1 MSRVLFDPR
10 AKGRPMRVAA
20 FMSGSGT
27 NIRRLLE
34 RKEAPYRI
42 VFIFSDT
49 ADDSCRGQDIAREY
63 GLPYIAYDTR
73 RFHQLRGLK
82 RTVQTPE
89 GLAARRE
96 YDQVAARL
104 LRAFDID
111 LIALGGYMSFLTLSG
126 GVNVHPADLSLVDEQ
141 GRRRFVGDDAV
152 YEAIAAGQTE
162 LRSST
167 LWIDQGVD
175 TGPLLMVSDPPARG
189 AARAPGGAEG
199 PARTPAPGGRRTP
212 GTSQGARRLGDLP
225 PHPGAD
231 RHRPHGADPRGRGHP
246 GRPGIPSGDTTGGPV
261 GPGGPGSPAVGLPRS
276 PGGAPR
282 ESLTLVRPRGERR
295 GAAAVVMGGA

>member
-1 MSRVLFDPR
+1 MSRPLFDPQ

-34 RKEAPYRI
+34 RRDAPYEI

-49 ADDSCRGQDIAREY
+49 ADDSCRGQEIAREY

-73 RFHQLRGLK
+73 RFHRLRGVK
-82 RTVQTPE
+82 RTIKTPE

-126 GVNVHPADLSLVDEQ
+126 GVNVHPADLSLLDEQ

-175 TGPLLMVSDPPARG
+175 TGPLLMVSDPLPV
-189 AARAPGGAEG
+189 EL
-199 PARTPAPGGRRTP
+199 PAPL
-212 GTSQGARRLGDLP
+212 QELKARPQRLREIADEHQERLKERGDWVIFP
-225 PHPGAD
+225 
-231 RHRPHGADPRGRGHP
+231 
-246 GRPGIPSGDTTGGPV
+246 
-261 GPGGPGSPAVGLPRS
+261 
-276 PGGAPR
+276 
-282 ESLTLVRPRGERR
+282 LTLELIATGRMGLTPQGVVTLDGREYPQGVRPSDL
-295 GAAAVVMGGA
+295 